1 MKIKKTKQIKVSLQ
15 TAKRL
20 DAIRGQETQLTYDAA
35 IQALL
40 QAQALLR
47 LLGDKQPL
55 SEKEK

>member
-1 MKIKKTKQIKVSLQ
+1 MERKKTKQIKVSLE

-47 LLGDKQPL
+47 LLGQQPSTI
-55 SEKEK
+55 SEK

>member
-1 MKIKKTKQIKVSLQ
+1 METKKTKQIKVSLE

-47 LLGDKQPL
+47 LLGQQP
-55 SEKEK
+55 STYK

>member
-1 MKIKKTKQIKVSLQ
+1 MERKKTKQIKVSLE

-35 IQALL
+35 VQALL

-47 LLGDKQPL
+47 LLGSK
-55 SEKEK
+55 KG

>member
-1 MKIKKTKQIKVSLQ
+1 MKEKKTKQIKVSLE

-47 LLGDKQPL
+47 LLGQQPSTI
-55 SEKEK
+55 SEK

>member
-1 MKIKKTKQIKVSLQ
+1 VKIKKTKQIKVSLE

-47 LLGDKQPL
+47 LLGQQPSTI
-55 SEKEK
+55 SEK

>member
-1 MKIKKTKQIKVSLQ
+1 MKIKKTKQIKVSLE

-47 LLGDKQPL
+47 LLGQQPSTI
-55 SEKEK
+55 SEK

>member
-1 MKIKKTKQIKVSLQ
+1 MGTKQIKVSLE

-20 DAIRGQETQLTYDAA
+20 DAIRGEAQLSYDAA

-47 LLGDKQPL
+47 LLGNPTKDK
-55 SEKEK
+55 S